1 MQKTH
6 RLITKA
12 REDAVLE
19 RWQMEHRVVQKLDS
33 LGFAGDEDVAWLGL
47 DEMEDEVRMEDL
59 RYVPVAHTSN
69 GYIFQPES
77 RYDQSRPKRSAPVD
91 CPSYVD
97 EWEYL
102 DDCVLLEWDAE

>member
-6 RLITKA
+6 RLTT
-12 REDAVLE
+12 RTHNEELLE
-19 RWQMEHRVVQKLDS
+19 RWQMEHRVIRNLDN
-33 LGFAGDEDVAWLGL
+33 LGFAGDDDVAWLGL

-77 RYDQSRPKRSAPVD
+77 RYDQTRPARAAPVSAD
-91 CPSYVD
+91 GPPAD
-97 EWEYL
+97 T
-102 DDCVLLEWDAE
+102 DDLGHPEWDAE